1 MAETE
6 VRVASTEDELEDAF
20 AVRKTVFVD
29 EQDVDEELEWD
40 EYDEPDSEAVHFV
53 GYRDGEPVGAAR
65 LREAEPGV
73 GKVERVAVLKSARGE
88 GWGRRLM
95 EALEIEAENRGF
107 DKLVLHGQ
115 TSAEGFYHGLDYETT
130 SDVFDE
136 AGIPH
141 VKMAKEL

>member
-1 MAETE
+1 MSDTA
-6 VRVASTEDELEDAF
+6 VRVATTADELEDAF
-20 AVRKTVFVD
+20 SVRKTVFVD
-29 EQDVDEELEWD
+29 EQGVDEELEWD
-40 EYDEPDSEAVHFV
+40 EYDEPDADAIHFV

-65 LREAEPGV
+65 LREAEAGV
-73 GKVERVAVLKSARGE
+73 GKVERVAVLESVRGE

-95 EALEIEAENRGF
+95 EALEIEAENQGF